1 MPDWSVAIH
10 GGAGLIRRDSLTPER
25 EAACRASL
33 GRIVALAATA
43 LADGAGA
50 LDVVELAV
58 RELEEDPLFNAGRG
72 AVLNR
77 DGLAE
82 LDASI
87 MDGRTRAAGA
97 VAAVRTTRN
106 PITLARAVMERTPH
120 VLLAEAGADAFAR
133 EIGLEQVDRGW
144 FVTEERRAQLAQVA
158 GRGAVGL
165 DHGDREL
172 DRYGTVGAVARD
184 RHGSVAAATS
194 TGGMV
199 NKRPGR
205 VGDSPI
211 IGAGT
216 YAWDA
221 TCAVSGTGHGEP
233 FVRLAVAA
241 RVSALIELAGLDLA
255 QACHRVIHEELPA
268 LSGEGGVI
276 AVDRHGNLATPF
288 NTAGMFRATARSGE
302 PLDVGIW

>member
-1 MPDWSVAIH
+1 MSDWSVAIH

-33 GRIVALAATA
+33 ARIVDLAAAA
-43 LADGAGA
+43 LDAGTGA
-50 LDVVELAV
+50 LDAVELAV

-72 AVLNR
+72 AVLNHR
-77 DGLAE
+77 GQAE

-106 PITLARAVMERTPH
+106 PILLARAVMERTPH
-120 VLLAEAGADAFAR
+120 VMLAEAGADAFAR
-133 EIGLEQVDRGW
+133 EIGLEQVDPTW
-144 FVTEERRAQLAQVA
+144 FVTPERQAQLAQVA

-165 DHGDREL
+165 DHGEREL

-184 RHGSVAAATS
+184 RSGSVAAATS

-216 YAWDA
+216 FAWDA

-233 FVRLAVAA
+233 FVRLSVAS
-241 RVSALIELAGLDLA
+241 RISAWIELGGLDLA
-255 QACHRVIHEELPA
+255 EACRRVVHDELPT

-288 NTAGMFRATARSGE
+288 NTAGMFRATARRGE
-302 PLDVGIW
+302 APSVGIW